1 MIQGGSREVQ
11 DDSLFKKELPLRVGE
26 SSIQAFHYKAVGPY
40 IGPGEFRAIKTEVKQ
55 VAKVY

>member
-26 SSIQAFHYKAVGPY
+26 SSVQAFHYKAVVPF
-40 IGPGEFRAIKTEVKQ
+40 IGPGDWSR
-55 VAKVY
+55 